1 MIVGA
6 ICFKNIVEM
15 LSNPQDALF
24 GKLSIVFETFCS
36 SGRAKSVKRFE
47 RSNGLDTAL

>member
-6 ICFKNIVEM
+6 ICFKNIVKM

-24 GKLSIVFETFCS
+24 GKLSIVFEEKKFHQPYLMQIYNLS
-36 SGRAKSVKRFE
+36 Y
-47 RSNGLDTAL
+47 L

>member
-24 GKLSIVFETFCS
+24 GKLSILFEIFCS
-36 SGRAKSVKRFE
+36 STSFNANLQFKLSFK
-47 RSNGLDTAL
+47 